1 MPPKK
6 KEEFSMKIE
15 KIESSK
21 HNIKQRALMKANVI
35 PQHPSISLFSGSQG
49 GGKTTL
55 VANLLTK
62 PHMYGKS
69 MENTSNDEEQKK
81 PIKQIPKPYFDAIFL
96 FIGSDDDM
104 YDSLID
110 NGTINKDHVV
120 HMPQP
125 SDIQKVIDQQ
135 KSLLAKVNGD
145 ITKVPKILV
154 IFDDIIND
162 KKLIN
167 SKPFLEMFVKGR
179 HLNSSSWLLCQYL
192 NLCPRACR
200 LQANYLFVFKC
211 NRLEMQ
217 VLYEQYCPPDMN
229 KSQFFDMVM
238 DATKDTDDQKNNFL
252 MIVKRAPIEQRFR
265 QNLDHFIT
273 MDKYEEPE
281 LDTKDIMK
289 DLKKSRKKK
298 KDTSLSD
305 DEKDVKEL
313 PVRTNNIKEHTSVL
327 PMHETPKLVLDRST
341 LIRLNGGRRP

>member
-6 KEEFSMKIE
+6 EKDLSMKIE

-21 HNIKQRALMKANVI
+21 HNIKQRAMMKANVI

-69 MENTSNDEEQKK
+69 LEDTSNDNDQKK
-81 PIKQIPKPYFDAIFL
+81 QIKQIPRPYFDAIFL

-135 KSLLAKVNGD
+135 KSLIAKVNGD

-167 SKPFLEMFVKGR
+167 SKAFLEMFVKGR
-179 HLNSSSWLLCQYL
+179 HINSSSWLLCQYL
-192 NLCPRACR
+192 NLCPRSCR

-211 NRLEMQ
+211 NRLEMN
-217 VLYEQYCPPDMN
+217 VLYEQYCPPDMS
-229 KSQFFDMVM
+229 KSEFFDMVM
-238 DATKDTDDQKNNFL
+238 DATKDTDEQKNNFL
-252 MIVKRAPIEQRFR
+252 VIVKRAPIEQRFR
-265 QNLDHFIT
+265 QNLDHFI
-273 MDKYEEPE
+273 MLDKYEEPE
-281 LDTKDIMK
+281 LDIKDIMK
-289 DLKKSRKKK
+289 DFKNTRKKK
-298 KDTSLSD
+298 NDVPSD
-305 DEKDVKEL
+305 NVKKVKEL
-313 PVRTNNIKEHTSVL
+313 PIRTDDIRHRTSVM
-327 PMHETPKLVLDRST
+327 PTMETPNMVMDKST
-341 LIRLNGGRRP
+341 SIRIHGWYRP